1 MRTSTTGQRL
11 IAEFEGCNLTAYKCP
26 AGIWTIGIGHTSAAG
41 APAVK
46 SGMRITQ
53 TEADDI
59 LARDLVR
66 FEDAVSRLVRV
77 PINQNQFDALV
88 SFAFNLGE
96 GALASSTLL
105 KKLNAGDYE
114 GAADQF
120 ARWNK
125 AGGKVLAGLTRRRA
139 AEADLFRQPV
149 APAKTPRATPVAPT
163 TPRAPTGLL
172 AALLGLFRK
181 A

>member
-11 IAEFEGCNLTAYKCP
+11 IAEFEGCKLTAYKCP
-26 AGIWTIGIGHTSAAG
+26 AGIWTIGIGHTTAAG
-41 APAVK
+41 KPVVK

-53 TEADDI
+53 AEADEI

-66 FEDAVSRLVRV
+66 FEDAVGRLVRV
-77 PINQNQFDALV
+77 PVTQNQFDALV

-96 GALASSTLL
+96 GNLATSTLL
-105 KKLNAGDYE
+105 KKLNAGDYA

-125 AGGKVLAGLTRRRA
+125 AKGKVLAGLTRRRA
-139 AEADLFRQPV
+139 AEADLFRRPV
-149 APAKTPRATPVAPT
+149 AGAAAVPPAPMALT
-163 TPRAPTGLL
+163 TSRAPAGLL
-172 AALLGLFRK
+172 AALLGLFRRT
-181 A
+181 

>member
-11 IAEFEGCNLTAYKCP
+11 IAEFEGCKLTAYKCP
-26 AGIWTIGIGHTSAAG
+26 AGIWTIGVGHTSAAG
-41 APAVK
+41 KPVVK

-53 TEADDI
+53 AEADDI

-66 FEDAVSRLVRV
+66 FENAVARV
-77 PINQNQFDALV
+77 VEVPLNQNQFDALV

-105 KKLNAGDYE
+105 KKLNAGDYT

-125 AGGKVLAGLTRRRA
+125 VGPKVLAGLTRRRA
-139 AEADLFRQPV
+139 AEADLFRRPV
-149 APAKTPRATPVAPT
+149 TGASTVPATPAAPT
-163 TPRAPTGLL
+163 IPRAPTGLL
-172 AALLGLFRK
+172 AALLGLFRRS
-181 A
+181 

>member
-1 MRTSTTGQRL
+1 
-11 IAEFEGCNLTAYKCP
+11 
-26 AGIWTIGIGHTSAAG
+26 
-41 APAVK
+41 
-46 SGMRITQ
+46 MRITQ
-53 TEADDI
+53 AEADDI

-66 FEDAVSRLVRV
+66 FEDAVARLVRV
-77 PINQNQFDALV
+77 PVTQNQFDALV

-96 GALASSTLL
+96 GNLGSSTLL
-105 KKLNAGDYE
+105 KKLNAGDYD

-125 AGGKVLAGLTRRRA
+125 AKGKVLTGLTRRRA
-139 AEADLFRQPV
+139 AEADLFRRPV
-149 APAKTPRATPVAPT
+149 AGASTNPATSVAPT
-163 TPRAPTGLL
+163 TSRAPTGLL